1 MPGYLHTARGTSKC
15 PDICWFRDSKCPVAL
30 PQIPRGKWVI
40 YHPFMAMVVAKM
52 LIILLLLS
60 LLLLLSFIFII
71 IIYYYYCLLILYIYI
86 YIYITNGLKGCS
98 HFCPNPNV
106 VCAAWHGCMSH
117 SSAAFTRALTICD
130 RAKDRFHHLKTSIH
144 HSPVILPSGNLT

>member
-1 MPGYLHTARGTSKC
+1 MG
-15 PDICWFRDSKCPVAL
+15 DL
-30 PQIPRGKWVI
+30 PPI
-40 YHPFMAMVVAKM
+40 YGHGSSENADY
-52 LIILLLLS
+52 IIIIIINYHLY
-60 LLLLLSFIFII
+60 LLLLLFII
-71 IIYYYYCLLILYIYI
+71 INIYTYT
-86 YIYITNGLKGCS
+86 YITNGFKGCS

-117 SSAAFTRALTICD
+117 SSAAFKRALTICD